1 MNERPFY
8 FGIHYGMPRRG
19 ETPAVIGAKLLDTLD
34 ALSRIDPLFA
44 DWTVPDN
51 PTMTSLPLAVAR
63 PRIAAIVENNVAR
76 DSYGRPEPESGYGF
90 ITVAENA
97 IPSRRVK
104 LFVDGGSLSMDELML
119 LVGDPLHPTDP
130 LIVKYGLFREAL
142 LATSMIWR
150 PAWAAVAAN
159 WLYSKEPIAPGG
171 PLFPRSAFNIP
182 WMAYL
187 SPARSLRFAL
197 PADIRT
203 ERAPDGGLLMT
214 TTDEPFDPRNP
225 EHLRRARILAETLI
239 ARPGLK
245 FPNDDPD

>member
-8 FGIHYGMPRRG
+8 FGIYYGLPGRR

-63 PRIAAIVENNVAR
+63 PRIAAIVENNVSR
-76 DSYGRPEPESGYGF
+76 DSYDQPEPESGYGF

-97 IPSRRVK
+97 IPSRIVK
-104 LFVDGGSLSMDELML
+104 LFIHGGTPFRDELML
-119 LVGDPLHPTDP
+119 LVGDPLYPTDP
-130 LIVKYGLFREAL
+130 AIVEYGLFREVL

-150 PAWAAVAAN
+150 PAWAVVAAK
-159 WLYSKEPIAPGG
+159 WLHSKAPIAPGG
-171 PLFPRSAFNIP
+171 PLFPRSAFHIP

-214 TTDEPFDPRNP
+214 TTEEPFDPRNL
-225 EHLRRARILAETLI
+225 EHLRRARILAETMI
-239 ARPGLK
+239 ARRGLK
-245 FPNDDPD
+245 FPNDNPN